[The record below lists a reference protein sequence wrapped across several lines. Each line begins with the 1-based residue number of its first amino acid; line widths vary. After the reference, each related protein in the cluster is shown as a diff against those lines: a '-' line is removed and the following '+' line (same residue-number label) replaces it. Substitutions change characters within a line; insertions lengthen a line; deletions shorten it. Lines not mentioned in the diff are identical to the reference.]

1 MNQKQKYV
9 VRLTEEERRELK
21 EIITKG
27 KAAAYKIKDANIL
40 LKADADGP
48 AWPDKKIVES
58 FSVCENRVLAVRHRF
73 VEQGFEAALNRKRQE
88 RPSRA
93 YKLDGE
99 AETRLMALRCG
110 NSPVGYSRWNL
121 RLLADKAVEL
131 GIVDTISH
139 ETVRQ
144 ALKKRDAP
152 APEEVLGDLAG
163 EKRGVC
169 GQHGGRPGC
178 VSHAV

>member
-1 MNQKQKYV
+1 M
-9 VRLTEEERRELK
+9 
-21 EIITKG
+21 
-27 KAAAYKIKDANIL
+27 
-40 LKADADGP
+40 
-48 AWPDKKIVES
+48 ES
-58 FSVCENRVLAVRHRF
+58 FSVCENTVLAVRQRF
-73 VEQGFEAALNRKRQE
+73 VERGLEGALSRKKQE

-110 NSPVGYSRWNL
+110 NPPEGYSRWNL

-144 ALKKRDAP
+144 ALKKTR
-152 APEEVLGDLAG
+152 
-163 EKRGVC
+163 
-169 GQHGGRPGC
+169 C
-178 VSHAV
+178 VRI

>member
-1 MNQKQKYV
+1 MNKNRKYI
-9 VRLTEEERRELK
+9 VRLTEEERGELK
-21 EIITKG
+21 ELTTKG
-27 KAAAYKIKDANIL
+27 KAAAYKIKHANIL

-48 AWPDKKIVES
+48 AWSDKKIVES
-58 FSVCENRVLAVRHRF
+58 FSVCENTVLAVRQRF
-73 VEQGFEAALNRKRQE
+73 VERGLEGALSRKKQE

-110 NSPVGYSRWNL
+110 NPPEGYSRWNL

-144 ALKKRDAP
+144 ALKKTR
-152 APEEVLGDLAG
+152 
-163 EKRGVC
+163 
-169 GQHGGRPGC
+169 C
-178 VSHAV
+178 VRI

>member
-9 VRLTEEERRELK
+9 VRLTEEERQELK
-21 EIITKG
+21 EITTKG
-27 KAAAYKIKDANIL
+27 KAAAYKIRHANIL

-48 AWPDKKIVES
+48 AWSDKRIVES
-58 FSVCENRVLAVRHRF
+58 FSVCENTVLAIRHRF
-73 VEQGFEAALNRKRQE
+73 VEQGLEAALSRKKQE

-110 NSPVGYSRWNL
+110 NPPEGYSRWNL

-144 ALKKRDAP
+144 ALKKTRCA
-152 APEEVLGDLAG
+152 
-163 EKRGVC
+163 
-169 GQHGGRPGC
+169 HT
-178 VSHAV
+178 